1 MAIKP
6 PAWCSQAVPDMN
18 KGWVDPK
25 TGELYKSSR
34 FTQAQMNEY
43 NGVAKVPETS
53 LPTAEAAEAEAAIQH
68 IITEGK
74 IEAGINDLLGSMSKV
89 ELEELGRENGVELD
103 RRKSKKSLVQA
114 MKTVLSK

>member
-1 MAIKP
+1 
-6 PAWCSQAVPDMN
+6 MN

-43 NGVAKVPETS
+43 NGVAEVPETS
-53 LPTAEAAEAEAAIQH
+53 LPTAEAAEAAEAEAAIQH

-74 IEAGINDLLGSMSKV
+74 IEAGINDLLDSMSKV
-89 ELEELGRENGVELD
+89 ELEEMGRNHGVELD
-103 RRKSKKSLVQA
+103 RRKSKKSLIST
-114 MKTVLSK
+114 MKSVLNK

>member
-6 PAWCSQAVPDMN
+6 PAWCAHAVPDKN

-25 TGELYKSSR
+25 SGELYKSSR
-34 FTQAQMNEY
+34 FTQAEVDAFHGNVTPAAASIVQ
-43 NGVAKVPETS
+43 
-53 LPTAEAAEAEAAIQH
+53 EATQEDVQDM
-68 IITEGK
+68 ITEGK
-74 IEAGINDLLGSMSKV
+74 IQSAMMDMELEDMSKV